1 MLVHIQLSVLNF
13 NTMNYKRLFL
23 NWLEQ
28 HNIRREFIHNC
39 RTVRCSIGTRRG
51 YPIKYIWKEDPFLYV
66 INSFTWSESH
76 QGNAFWS
83 IIDTLWRD
91 FLNKYTHTHHM

>member
-1 MLVHIQLSVLNF
+1 
-13 NTMNYKRLFL
+13 MNCKRLFL

-39 RTVRCSIGTRRG
+39 RTVRCSISSRHG
-51 YPIKYIWKEDPFLYV
+51 YPIKYIWKEDPFLYI

-91 FLNKYTHTHHM
+91 FLDKYTHTHM